1 MRPKVLVT
9 RELPREALE
18 RLAKHCDVDL
28 NDEDRPLTR
37 DELKRRIRDKDGILS
52 MLTDQIDGEL
62 MDAAPNLKVI
72 SNYAVGFNNIDV
84 KEATRR
90 GIPVTNT
97 PGVLT
102 ESTADLTWALIMDVA
117 RRVSEGDRVTRA
129 GRWPGWSPMWML
141 GQDVHGSTLGIVG
154 MGRIGKA
161 VARRARGFD
170 MQVIYYS
177 RTRLPEE
184 EERSLRVSYR
194 PLPELLRQADF
205 VSLHAPYSEETHHL
219 IGPAELA
226 MMKSTAFLINTAR
239 GPLVDEQALVR
250 VLREGQIAGA
260 GLDVYERE
268 PELAEGLAELD
279 NVVLS
284 PHLGSSTWGTRLRMA
299 KVAVENLLAPL
310 QGKRPPHLVNE
321 EVWKRKETF

>member
-9 RELPREALE
+9 RKLPAEALE
-18 RLAKHCDVDL
+18 QLEKHCDLDL
-28 NDEDRPLTR
+28 NEADRPLTR
-37 DELKRRIRDKDGILS
+37 QELMRRIRDKDGILS
-52 MLTDQIDGEL
+52 MLTDRIDGEL
-62 MDAAPNLKVI
+62 MDAGPNLKVI

-102 ESTADLTWALIMDVA
+102 ESTADLTWALIMDAA
-117 RRVSEGDRVTRA
+117 RRVSEGDRATRA

-141 GQDVHGSTLGIVG
+141 GRDVHGATLGIIG
-154 MGRIGKA
+154 MGRIGRA

-170 MQVIYYS
+170 MRVIYFS

-184 EERSLRVSYR
+184 EERALRASYC
-194 PLPELLRQADF
+194 PLQELLRQADF
-205 VSLHAPYSEETHHL
+205 VSLHAPYSEATHHL
-219 IGPAELA
+219 IGPEELA
-226 MMKSTAFLINTAR
+226 MMKPTAYLINTAR

-250 VLREGQIAGA
+250 ALREGQIAGA

-284 PHLGSSTWGTRLRMA
+284 PHLGSSTWQTRLQMA
-299 KVAVENLLAPL
+299 RLAVDNLLAVL
-310 QGKRPPHLVNE
+310 QGRRPPHLVNE
-321 EVWKRKETF
+321 AVWPRK

>member
-9 RELPREALE
+9 RKLPREALE
-18 RLAKHCDVDL
+18 RLEKHCDVDL
-28 NDEDRPLTR
+28 NEEDRPLTR
-37 DELKRRIRDKDGILS
+37 QELMQRIRDKDGILS
-52 MLTDQIDGEL
+52 MLTDRIDGEL
-62 MDAAPNLKVI
+62 MDAAPGLKVI

-102 ESTADLTWALIMDVA
+102 ESTADLTWALILDVA
-117 RRVSEGDRVTRA
+117 RRVCEGDRVTRA

-141 GQDVHGSTLGIVG
+141 GRDVHGATLGIIG

-177 RTRLPEE
+177 RTRLSEE
-184 EERSLRVSYR
+184 EERAFSVSYR
-194 PLPELLRQADF
+194 PVPELLRQADF
-205 VSLHAPYSEETHHL
+205 ISLHVPYSEETHHL
-219 IGPAELA
+219 IGPGELA
-226 MMKSTAFLINTAR
+226 MMKPTAYLINTAR
-239 GPLVDEQALVR
+239 GPLIDEQALVR
-250 VLREGQIAGA
+250 ALKEGKIAGA

-268 PELAEGLAELD
+268 PELAEGLAGLD

-299 KVAVENLLAPL
+299 QLAVENLLAAL

-321 EVWKRKETF
+321 EVWS

>member
-9 RELPREALE
+9 RKLPQQALE
-18 RLAKHCDVDL
+18 RLERHCDVDL
-28 NDEDRPLTR
+28 NGEDRPLTR
-37 DELKRRIRDKDGILS
+37 QELLNRIRDKDGILS
-52 MLTDQIDGEL
+52 MLTDRIDAEL
-62 MDAAPNLKVI
+62 MDAAPKLKVI

-141 GQDVHGSTLGIVG
+141 GQDVHGATLGIIG

-170 MQVIYYS
+170 MQAIDYS
-177 RTRLPEE
+177 RTRLPEDE
-184 EERSLRVSYR
+184 EAGAWGLLPSAAGSASAGRFRLPARSLQRRDAPSDR
-194 PLPELLRQADF
+194 CRGTGHDEIDRLSDQHGAR
-205 VSLHAPYSEETHHL
+205 SL
-219 IGPAELA
+219 G
-226 MMKSTAFLINTAR
+226 R
-239 GPLVDEQALVR
+239 
-250 VLREGQIAGA
+250 
-260 GLDVYERE
+260 
-268 PELAEGLAELD
+268 
-279 NVVLS
+279 
-284 PHLGSSTWGTRLRMA
+284 
-299 KVAVENLLAPL
+299 
-310 QGKRPPHLVNE
+310 
-321 EVWKRKETF
+321 

>member
-9 RELPREALE
+9 RELPKEALK
-18 RLAKHCDVDL
+18 RLEKHCDVDL

-37 DELKRRIRDKDGILS
+37 QELMQRIRDKDGLLS
-52 MLTDQIDGEL
+52 MLTDRIDGEL
-62 MDAAPNLKVI
+62 MDAAPGLKVI

-141 GQDVHGSTLGIVG
+141 GQDVHGAILGIVG

-161 VARRARGFD
+161 VARRAIGFD
-170 MQVIYYS
+170 MRVIYFS

-184 EERSLRVSYR
+184 EERRLGVSYR

-205 VSLHAPYSEETHHL
+205 VSLHAPYSEETHHM
-219 IGPAELA
+219 IGPAELG
-226 MMKSTAFLINTAR
+226 MMKPTAYLINTAR
-239 GPLVDEQALVR
+239 GALIDEQALVR
-250 VLREGQIAGA
+250 ALKKGQIAGA
-260 GLDVYERE
+260 GLDVYEHE

-299 KVAVENLLAPL
+299 QVAVENLLSVL
-310 QGKRPPHLVNE
+310 QGKRPLHLVNK
-321 EVWKRKETF
+321 EVWP

>member
-9 RELPREALE
+9 RELPEEAMKRLE
-18 RLAKHCDVDL
+18 KHCDVDL

-37 DELKRRIRDKDGILS
+37 QELMQRIRDKDGLLS
-52 MLTDQIDGEL
+52 MLTDRIDGEL
-62 MDAAPNLKVI
+62 MDAAPGLKVI

-141 GQDVHGSTLGIVG
+141 GQDVHGAILGIVG

-161 VARRARGFD
+161 VARRAIGFD
-170 MQVIYYS
+170 MRVIYFS
-177 RTRLPEE
+177 RTRLSEE
-184 EERSLRVSYR
+184 EERRLGVSYR

-205 VSLHAPYSEETHHL
+205 VSLHAPYSEETHHM
-219 IGPAELA
+219 IGPAELG
-226 MMKSTAFLINTAR
+226 MMKPTAYLINTAR
-239 GPLVDEQALVR
+239 GALIDEQALVR
-250 VLREGQIAGA
+250 ALKKGQIAGA
-260 GLDVYERE
+260 GLDVYEHE

-299 KVAVENLLAPL
+299 QVAVENLLSVL
-310 QGKRPPHLVNE
+310 QGKRPLHLVNK
-321 EVWKRKETF
+321 EVWP

>member
-1 MRPKVLVT
+1 MMRPKVLVT

-18 RLAKHCDVDL
+18 RLGKHCDVDL

-37 DELKRRIRDKDGILS
+37 EELMRRIRDKDGILS
-52 MLTDQIDGEL
+52 MLTDQVDGEL
-62 MDAAPNLKVI
+62 MDAAPGLKVI

-90 GIPVTNT
+90 GIAVTNT

-117 RRVSEGDRVTRA
+117 RRVTEGDRVTRA

-141 GQDVHGSTLGIVG
+141 GQDVHGATLGIVG

-184 EERSLRVSYR
+184 EERALRVSYR
-194 PLPELLRQADF
+194 PFPELLRQADF
-205 VSLHAPYSEETHHL
+205 ISLHVPYSEETHHL

-226 MMKSTAFLINTAR
+226 MMKPTAYLINTSR
-239 GPLVDEQALVR
+239 GPLIDEQALVR
-250 VLREGQIAGA
+250 ALRESQIAGA
-260 GLDVYERE
+260 GLDVYEHE
-268 PELAEGLAELD
+268 PELTEGLAELD
-279 NVVLS
+279 HVVLS

-299 KVAVENLLAPL
+299 KVAVENLLATL

-321 EVWKRKETF
+321 EVWR

>member
-1 MRPKVLVT
+1 
-9 RELPREALE
+9 LPQDAME
-18 RLAKHCDVDL
+18 RLEMHCDVEL
-28 NDEDRPLTR
+28 NEEDHPLTR
-37 DELKRRIRDKDGILS
+37 QELLRRIRDKDGILS
-52 MLTDQIDGEL
+52 MLTDRIDGEV
-62 MDAAPNLKVI
+62 MDAAPGLRVI

-102 ESTADLTWALIMDVA
+102 ESTADLTWALILDVA
-117 RRVSEGDRVTRA
+117 RRVSEGDRVNRA
-129 GRWPGWSPMWML
+129 GRWPGWSPLWML
-141 GQDVHGSTLGIVG
+141 GRDVHGATLGIIG

-177 RTRLPEE
+177 RTRLSME
-184 EERSLRVSYR
+184 EERALNVSYR

-205 VSLHAPYSEETHHL
+205 ISLHVSHSEETPHL
-219 IGPAELA
+219 IGPGELA
-226 MMKSTAFLINTAR
+226 MMKSTAYLINTSR
-239 GPLVDEQALVR
+239 GPLIDEQALVR
-250 VLREGQIAGA
+250 ALKEGRIAGA

-299 KVAVENLLAPL
+299 ELAVENLLAAL
-310 QGKRPPHLVNE
+310 RGKRPPHLVSE
-321 EVWKRKETF
+321 EVWR

>member
-18 RLAKHCDVDL
+18 RLGKHCDVDL

-37 DELKRRIRDKDGILS
+37 EELMRRIRDKDGILS
-52 MLTDQIDGEL
+52 MLTDQVDGEL
-62 MDAAPNLKVI
+62 MDAAPGLKVI

-90 GIPVTNT
+90 GIAVTNT

-117 RRVSEGDRVTRA
+117 RRVTEGDRVTRA

-141 GQDVHGSTLGIVG
+141 GQDVHGATLGIVG

-184 EERSLRVSYR
+184 EERALRVSYR
-194 PLPELLRQADF
+194 PFPELLRQADF
-205 VSLHAPYSEETHHL
+205 ISLHVPYSEETHHL

-226 MMKSTAFLINTAR
+226 MMKPTAYLINTSR
-239 GPLVDEQALVR
+239 GPLIDEQALVR
-250 VLREGQIAGA
+250 ALRESQIAGA
-260 GLDVYERE
+260 GLDVYEHE
-268 PELAEGLAELD
+268 PELTEGLAELD
-279 NVVLS
+279 HVVLS

-299 KVAVENLLAPL
+299 KVAVENLLATL

-321 EVWKRKETF
+321 EVWR

>member
-18 RLAKHCDVDL
+18 RLEEHCDVDL
-28 NDEDRPLTR
+28 NEEDRPLTR
-37 DELKRRIRDKDGILS
+37 EELKRRIRDKDGILS
-52 MLTDQIDGEL
+52 MLTDRIDGEL

-84 KEATRR
+84 KEATLR

-117 RRVSEGDRVTRA
+117 RRVSEGDRVIRA

-141 GQDVHGSTLGIVG
+141 GRDVHGATLGIVG

-170 MQVIYYS
+170 MPVIYYS
-177 RTRLPEE
+177 RTRLSEE
-184 EERSLRVSYR
+184 EERALRASYR
-194 PLPELLRQADF
+194 PLPDLLRQADF
-205 VSLHAPYSEETHHL
+205 VCLHAPYSEETHHL

-226 MMKSTAFLINTAR
+226 MMKSTAYLINTAR

-250 VLREGQIAGA
+250 ALRDGQIAGA

-284 PHLGSSTWGTRLRMA
+284 PHLGSSTRGTRLRMA

-321 EVWKRKETF
+321 EVWRRRRTP

>member
-18 RLAKHCDVDL
+18 RLEEHCDVDL
-28 NDEDRPLTR
+28 NEEDRPLTR
-37 DELKRRIRDKDGILS
+37 EELKRRIRDKDGILS
-52 MLTDQIDGEL
+52 MLTDRIDGEL

-84 KEATRR
+84 KEATLR

-141 GQDVHGSTLGIVG
+141 GRDVHGATLGIVG

-177 RTRLPEE
+177 RTRLSEE
-184 EERSLRVSYR
+184 EERALRASYR
-194 PLPELLRQADF
+194 PLPDLLRQADF
-205 VSLHAPYSEETHHL
+205 VCLHAPYSEETHHL

-226 MMKSTAFLINTAR
+226 MMKSTAYLINTAR

-250 VLREGQIAGA
+250 ALRDGQIAGA

-284 PHLGSSTWGTRLRMA
+284 PHLGSSTRGTRLRMA

-310 QGKRPPHLVNE
+310 KGKRPPHLVNE
-321 EVWKRKETF
+321 EVWRRRRTP